1 MTRVLGIDPGDRRIG
16 IAVSDPTGTIAS
28 PYGFIDIST
37 SDPVTSIAA
46 IALDMDCDRIVVG
59 LPLRLDG
66 SEGPSAQR
74 SRTLGALLSAELHL
88 DVVYADERF
97 TTLTAE
103 AALLEGNVRRSER
116 KTRRDQVAAAV
127 MLQGYLDRQAHDDR
141 DGDASSPT

>member
-28 PYGFIDIST
+28 PYGFVDAST
-37 SDPVTSIAA
+37 SDAVASIAA
-46 IALDMDCDRIVVG
+46 IALDMDCDTIVVG

-74 SRTLGALLSAELHL
+74 SRNLGAALASELH
-88 DVVYADERF
+88 VEIVYSDERF

-116 KTRRDQVAAAV
+116 RMKRDQVAAAV

-141 DGDASSPT
+141 DGDASSPR